1 MNREDGKPF
10 PGNDSLRK
18 PFQGSDSLRKS
29 FPGKDFPRKSFPYY
43 RRTFTWEDRSPG
55 NAVRVMQRYENLR
68 FLYVEAGTVIVR
80 TPDTSVE
87 TQAGQGIFINRN
99 VVHSL
104 EQKGDYRCVGFMFPA
119 YFLEFYPGSPAQR
132 QVEELLGHEGLSVLL
147 FDGSEDWHEKV
158 LAGLETLSAQEEPAG
173 WQYETLALWTLV
185 WSHIQGNVRPSA
197 PKRRNAVSVRMRKFL
212 CFVEQHYR
220 EEITLEE
227 LAADAGV
234 SKSECLRCFRQS
246 LDTTPYRYIMDYR
259 LSKAVD
265 LLINTDRQIGEIAVM
280 TGFGQASYFGKCFRE
295 RLGCT
300 PKEYRKGK

>member
-1 MNREDGKPF
+1 MDRED
-10 PGNDSLRK
+10 
-18 PFQGSDSLRKS
+18 RKS
-29 FPGKDFPRKSFPYY
+29 FQGNDFSRKSFPYY
-43 RRTFTWEDRSPG
+43 RRIFTWEDRPSG
-55 NAVRVMQRYENLR
+55 SAVRVMQRHENLR
-68 FLYVEAGTVIVR
+68 FLYVEAGTVVVR

-87 TQAGQGIFINRN
+87 TRAGQGVFINRN

-104 EQKGDYRCVGFMFPA
+104 EQKGEYRCVSFMFPA

-132 QVEELLGHEGLSVLL
+132 QVEELLGNEGLSVLL

-158 LAGLETLSAQEEPAG
+158 LAGLETLSAQEESAG
-173 WQYETLALWTLV
+173 DQGCQYEILTLWASV
-185 WSHIQGNVRPSA
+185 WSPIQRNVRPSA
-197 PKRRNAVSVRMRKFL
+197 PRRRNAVSARMGKFL
-212 CFVEQHYR
+212 YFVEQHYR

-234 SKSECLRCFRQS
+234 SKSECLRCFKQT